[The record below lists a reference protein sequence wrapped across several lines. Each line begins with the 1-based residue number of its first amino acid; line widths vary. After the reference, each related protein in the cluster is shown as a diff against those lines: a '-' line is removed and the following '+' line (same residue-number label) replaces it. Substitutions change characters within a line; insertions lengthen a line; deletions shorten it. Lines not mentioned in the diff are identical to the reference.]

1 MKNIVII
8 VLVLLLFSCGPENDT
23 TDCHSA
29 VAITN
34 KSNKTIYF
42 STGSSLPKTDY
53 NPIRSGEYFKI
64 VPGATKYDPFGR
76 DRGCYEELFAE
87 NNNKLYYLIFD
98 EQVLLDNSWED
109 IVAKDL
115 VSKRY
120 IFTVQEMQAVN
131 WEIVYTGN

>member
-8 VLVLLLFSCGPENDT
+8 VLALLFFSCGPESDT
-23 TDCHSA
+23 TDCHSS

-34 KSNKTIYF
+34 KSDKAIYF
-42 STGSSLPKTDY
+42 YAGSLPETNY

-87 NNNKLYYLIFD
+87 NNNKLYYSIFD
-98 EQVLLDNSWED
+98 EQVLLENSWED
-109 IVAKDL
+109 VVAKDL

-120 IFTVQEMQAVN
+120 IFTLQEMQAVN
-131 WEIVYTGN
+131 WEIIYTGN